1 MSKVLY
7 HIEDLKNILKR
18 EKPSNVHLV
27 TSKKIAKKLSWVFV
41 VLVNTGAEGVSA
53 GNIISVPD
61 GEAAKTWDSLKNLLT
76 EFSERKLDRSSLV
89 IVLGGGT
96 VGDLV
101 GFACSIYMRG
111 IRYIQIPTTLVAQVD
126 SAHGAKTGIDFLS
139 KKNHIGGIYEPVA
152 IIADARL
159 LKTLAKPQ
167 VIDGLGEIIKCG
179 IIKDPSILSLLGKE
193 TVATLL
199 NSKNLPLLIKKTIA
213 VKGHYTNGDMHDKH
227 KRQMLNF
234 GHTVGHAIELK
245 NKVSHG
251 YAVLIGML
259 KELELTEKFGVTDKA
274 VKDNLVKLLKGLD
287 IAVDDG
293 LKIDVGSISH
303 DKKVNGDTIMFPVVF
318 KNGQSKIVEMP
329 VSGLVKSIKML
340 SKN

>member
-1 MSKVLY
+1 
-7 HIEDLKNILKR
+7 
-18 EKPSNVHLV
+18 
-27 TSKKIAKKLSWVFV
+27 
-41 VLVNTGAEGVSA
+41 
-53 GNIISVPD
+53 
-61 GEAAKTWDSLKNLLT
+61 
-76 EFSERKLDRSSLV
+76 
-89 IVLGGGT
+89 
-96 VGDLV
+96 
-101 GFACSIYMRG
+101 
-111 IRYIQIPTTLVAQVD
+111 
-126 SAHGAKTGIDFLS
+126 
-139 KKNHIGGIYEPVA
+139 
-152 IIADARL
+152 
-159 LKTLAKPQ
+159 
-167 VIDGLGEIIKCG
+167 
-179 IIKDPSILSLLGKE
+179 
-193 TVATLL
+193 
-199 NSKNLPLLIKKTIA
+199 
-213 VKGHYTNGDMHDKH
+213 MHDKH

-293 LKIDVGSISH
+293 LKIDIGSISH